1 MGSEEQHMPMY
12 PEIIVI
18 PMREELTRLGIE
30 ELRTAEE
37 VDQALKNRPGTT
49 MVIVN
54 SICGCAAGRMRPAVR
69 MAMQNSIRPDH
80 AYSVFAGQEKEA
92 TDRARSYFTGQMPSS
107 PSIGILR
114 DGQLVYLMPRS
125 DIERREAPAIAAD
138 LKAAFDQLC
147 AKPAAV

>member
-1 MGSEEQHMPMY
+1 MPMY
-12 PEIIVI
+12 PEIMVI
-18 PMREELTRLGIE
+18 PMREELTRLGIQ
-30 ELRTAEE
+30 ELHTPEE
-37 VDQALKNRPGTT
+37 VDQALKSAGTT
-49 MVIVN
+49 MVVVN

-69 MAMQNSIRPDH
+69 LAMQNSTRPDH

-92 TDRARSYFTGQMPSS
+92 TDRARSYFTGQPPSS

-138 LKAAFDQLC
+138 LQAAFDRLC

>member
-1 MGSEEQHMPMY
+1 MPMY
-12 PEIIVI
+12 PEIMVI

-30 ELRTAEE
+30 ELRTPEE

-49 MVIVN
+49 MVVVN

-69 MAMQNSIRPDH
+69 IAMQNSSRPDH
-80 AYSVFAGQEKEA
+80 AYTVFAGQEKDA
-92 TDRARSYFTGQMPSS
+92 TERARSYFTGQPPSS

-138 LKAAFDQLC
+138 LQAAFDKFC
-147 AKPAAV
+147 GKPAAV

>member
-1 MGSEEQHMPMY
+1 MPMY
-12 PEIIVI
+12 PEIMVI

-30 ELRTAEE
+30 ELRTPEE

-49 MVIVN
+49 MVVVN

-69 MAMQNSIRPDH
+69 MAMQNSVRPDH

-92 TDRARSYFTGQMPSS
+92 TDRARSYFTGWPPSS

-138 LKAAFDQLC
+138 LKAAFEKLC
-147 AKPAAV
+147 GKPAEV